1 MFSELWKILGEKV
14 SQNFTTT
21 FSIVRQY
28 GRRLLKF
35 QDFLSKYESKS
46 RHDSNERQS
55 HPPSYPP
62 VPESEFDEPNAGRGL
77 FRNEDKIAKRPS
89 CGETIQRTIFLY
101 SVSTLR
107 TPFPRNLGNYP
118 DVSLTNVFR
127 EIGKTN
133 PADAE
138 LPTLP
143 RPPTLN

>member
-1 MFSELWKILGEKV
+1 MFLELWKILGEKV
-14 SQNFTTT
+14 SPNFTTT
-21 FSIVRQY
+21 FSIVKQY
-28 GRRLLKF
+28 GRRLKF

-101 SVSTLR
+101 SVSNAIPEESRQLSRRQLDERLSGNWQDESRRRGTSHFTTTSNFELR
-107 TPFPRNLGNYP
+107 F
-118 DVSLTNVFR
+118 
-127 EIGKTN
+127 
-133 PADAE
+133 
-138 LPTLP
+138 
-143 RPPTLN
+143 